1 MMEDQIMGQFIV
13 FEGGEGTGKTTQI
26 QRLENRFKKH
36 GHNVFLTREP
46 GGTECVLAEK
56 IRTLLKDPA
65 HTEMVPEA
73 ELFLFLASRAQHV
86 RQVILPHIKRGEIVI
101 SDRFHG
107 STFAYQHFG
116 RGLFNLEEVKKINQ
130 FATGGLEPHLTILL
144 DIDPHAGI
152 GRIGDRRDGDR
163 LDSESM
169 GFHQKVRTGFLTLA
183 ETRADWAVVNADN
196 NIEAIHDDIW
206 RHIVHKLEL

>member
-1 MMEDQIMGQFIV
+1 MLAFLPVDFEREYGRVRVNLLDLKQTSQIPNLLPSSRFSPQ
-13 FEGGEGTGKTTQI
+13 
-26 QRLENRFKKH
+26 LEH
-36 GHNVFLTREP
+36 
-46 GGTECVLAEK
+46 
-56 IRTLLKDPA
+56 D
-65 HTEMVPEA
+65 
-73 ELFLFLASRAQHV
+73 
-86 RQVILPHIKRGEIVI
+86 
-101 SDRFHG
+101 
-107 STFAYQHFG
+107 
-116 RGLFNLEEVKKINQ
+116 
-130 FATGGLEPHLTILL
+130 LTILL

-152 GRIGDRRDGDR
+152 GRIGDIRDGDR

>member
-73 ELFLFLASRAQHV
+73 ELFLFLASR
-86 RQVILPHIKRGEIVI
+86 R
-101 SDRFHG
+101 
-107 STFAYQHFG
+107 
-116 RGLFNLEEVKKINQ
+116 
-130 FATGGLEPHLTILL
+130 
-144 DIDPHAGI
+144 
-152 GRIGDRRDGDR
+152 
-163 LDSESM
+163 
-169 GFHQKVRTGFLTLA
+169 
-183 ETRADWAVVNADN
+183 
-196 NIEAIHDDIW
+196 
-206 RHIVHKLEL
+206 